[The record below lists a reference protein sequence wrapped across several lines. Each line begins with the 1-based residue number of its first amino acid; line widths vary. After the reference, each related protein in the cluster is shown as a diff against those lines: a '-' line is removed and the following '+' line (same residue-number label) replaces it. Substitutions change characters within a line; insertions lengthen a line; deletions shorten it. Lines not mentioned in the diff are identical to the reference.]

1 MNAANLNPRQME
13 VLALLANG
21 LRNREIAERLVLS
34 ERTVEHHVAAIL
46 RWLGVRTRTE
56 AAADA
61 VRRGLV
67 DEVG

>member
-1 MNAANLNPRQME
+1 VNGANLSPRQME

-21 LRNREIAERLVLS
+21 LGNGEIAERLVLS

-46 RWLGVRTRTE
+46 RGLGVRTRTE